1 MTRIRRVTMA
11 VLALAAGCAHY
22 VTVECPP
29 IVDLRGH
36 GMVGLVK
43 FEVLEGEPALA
54 DEATHRFL
62 ATVQRL
68 QPGARVLELGTKEAV
83 LAKIGA
89 RELDPAAL
97 QAIGKAFGVGAVLTG
112 NLAVRKPRP
121 QVSVE
126 SFQLTSVSAA
136 MKVDASMQATLRE
149 AAGGATVW
157 TNGASGTWTLGGVG
171 VSGGRVSG
179 GLSDPAQKYEQI
191 LTELVRITA
200 DDFRPTWE
208 RRRVEEK

>member
-1 MTRIRRVTMA
+1 MTQIRWITMA

-29 IVDLRGH
+29 IVDLRGF

-43 FEVLEGEPALA
+43 FEVLEGEPALV
-54 DEATHRFL
+54 DEATHRFQ

-68 QPGARVLELGTKEAV
+68 QPGARVLELGAKEAV

-89 RELDPAAL
+89 RELDPAAM

-121 QVSVE
+121 HVSVE

-149 AAGGATVW
+149 TTGGATVW
-157 TNGASGTWTLGGVG
+157 TNGASGSWTLGGVG
-171 VSGGRVSG
+171 VSGGQVSG
-179 GLSDPAQKYEQI
+179 GMADPKQKYAQI
-191 LTELVRITA
+191 MTELVRITT

-208 RRRVEEK
+208 RRKVVEK